1 MKICYVCRISM
12 QKQLIVK
19 DDVVTACNYICPACK
34 IIEEDLDVS
43 GSKYSAFSSIEDLKE
58 V

>member
-12 QKQLIVK
+12 QKQLIIK

-43 GSKYSAFSSIEDLKE
+43 GSKYSAFTGIEDLKE

>member
-1 MKICYVCRISM
+1 MRYYYLYLLHLSTLYY
-12 QKQLIVK
+12 QATIV
-19 DDVVTACNYICPACK
+19 TLGAPACK

-43 GSKYSAFSSIEDLKE
+43 GSKYSAFTGIEDLKE